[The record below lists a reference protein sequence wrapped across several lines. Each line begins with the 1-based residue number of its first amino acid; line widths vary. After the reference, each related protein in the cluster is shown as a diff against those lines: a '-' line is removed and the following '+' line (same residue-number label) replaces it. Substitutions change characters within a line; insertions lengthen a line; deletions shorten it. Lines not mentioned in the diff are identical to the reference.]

1 MAFHAWCV
9 CFADQATWL
18 SPSHGVTQA
27 RQDHI
32 DMATAAYKRLE
43 LCVYMYADGFDRA
56 AAEEYIK
63 PKKS

>member
-1 MAFHAWCV
+1 
-9 CFADQATWL
+9 
-18 SPSHGVTQA
+18 
-27 RQDHI
+27 
-32 DMATAAYKRLE
+32 MATAAYKRLE